1 MAKDPRRPLDFLV
14 LPLAGLSAATSGL
27 PAETLGILLQLLIR
41 CAKELNS
48 GRIDY
53 AAATTNAPQVNIP
66 GIWHWE
72 GSTLVLDIYPAEYEA
87 KALAKRY
94 TTAANAAARWEKPLR
109 TQNGAHANACSET
122 CNGIE
127 KTPVLHTPDMQL
139 HQKTCNGM
147 QLSMQLHPC
156 APACA
161 VNDKNKFRGGDSARM
176 RASSAP
182 HETLVV
188 PTTPPPFENKD
199 FETWWRLIAATH
211 PSGKLMRQL
220 PGDIAQAAWSAY
232 QTIPAAA
239 EYAAL
244 LEAYMS
250 SRLQKNKYGERFF
263 RASGV
268 ARYFDTLADHINH
281 AERWAVETGYH
292 RKNARAAP
300 APPATP
306 PDPPTQHQKQEATA
320 EDIAQFLSEI
330 QQYKDVSAPQ
340 HINHEQSAPT

>member
-1 MAKDPRRPLDFLV
+1 MAKDPHRPLDFLV

-72 GSTLVLDIYPAEYEA
+72 GHTLILDIYPADYEA

-94 TTAANAAARWEKPLR
+94 TTAANAAARWEKSPLP
-109 TQNGAHANACSET
+109 QNGAHAIAYSEA

-127 KTPVLHTPDMQL
+127 KSTVLHTADMQL
-139 HQKTCNGM
+139 HQKTCNSM
-147 QLSMQLHPC
+147 QMTMQLHPC
-156 APACA
+156 AHAGA
-161 VNDKNKFRGGDSARM
+161 VKDKNKFMGGDNARM
-176 RASSAP
+176 RAYSAP

-188 PTTPPPFENKD
+188 PTTPPPFQDKD
-199 FETWWRLIAATH
+199 FEKWWRLIAATH

-220 PGDIAQAAWSAY
+220 PGDIAQAAWNAY
-232 QTIPAAA
+232 QATPAAA

-263 RASGV
+263 RASGI

-292 RKNARAAP
+292 RKAARAEPAAAPKPAPAAPRAAP
-300 APPATP
+300 TTP
-306 PDPPTQHQKQEATA
+306 PHLSD
-320 EDIAQFLSEI
+320 EDIKKFFDDLKNPKPP
-330 QQYKDVSAPQ
+330 QQ
-340 HINHEQSAPT
+340 PTDQET